1 MNTEQQKPHEIKNR
15 PISTNPSEKS
25 NKIRGLSQ
33 PEGQLEDQDGD
44 KATAVD
50 AEATPDASEPAAAA
64 VAASS
69 SAAAAFLGF
78 LVLGSPDRIREAK
91 LRYFEIKIKGKIR
104 KKMGKI
110 PLEIEGEKSKEK

>member
-1 MNTEQQKPHEIKNR
+1 MKSKHR
-15 PISTNPSEKS
+15 PILTNLIEKS
-25 NKIRGLSQ
+25 GKIRELSQ

-44 KATAVD
+44 KATAAD